1 VLTAELYPENR
12 ARLLELAQR
21 LSDAEAGTSVPALPG
36 WTVKD
41 AYAHLTGL
49 CVDVVDGRMDG
60 AGTAPWTARQV
71 RERAIRSLGEV
82 CAEWVARGPD
92 LDTWLANRDD
102 QATAF
107 VGYDVWNHHQDIRSA
122 VGLTGERD
130 ANQLSYLAASA
141 LAAFDRR
148 FRDAGA
154 PPLHV
159 VTDTGEWDLGDGA
172 RSCASCSAG
181 EASSRSEA
189 LTGTEAPRRTS
200 TTSTCSS
207 CQPPISSTNAS
218 GDHRIVAS

>member
-60 AGTAPWTARQV
+60 AGTPSWTARQV

-82 CAEWVARGPD
+82 SAEWVARGPD

-172 RSCASCSAG
+172 PDATLSAPDYEILRILFGRRSQEQIRGAHWDGSPA
-181 EASSRSEA
+181 AY
-189 LTGTEAPRRTS
+189 L
-200 TTSTCSS
+200 
-207 CQPPISSTNAS
+207 
-218 GDHRIVAS
+218 DHLHLFELPTADLVD